1 MLERCAPWLPPRFPT
16 AARLCAMDSRGSW
29 RRRKS
34 NSAASI
40 RSCVRRRS
48 PRLNSVC
55 SRLTTLG
62 YTQRRMAAY
71 RKILVLLDLSEDS
84 EKVAIAGRDMA
95 SPANAEMVVL
105 HVVDFVP
112 AEPMGESMMP
122 TVQIENDL
130 IRRAGTKLSD
140 LAARLALPRATTRV
154 EAGNTKAEI
163 LRVAEEVSADLIV
176 LGSRERHGLA
186 IMVNFT
192 EDTVLHAAHCDVL
205 AVRLK

>member
-1 MLERCAPWLPPRFPT
+1 M
-16 AARLCAMDSRGSW
+16 
-29 RRRKS
+29 
-34 NSAASI
+34 
-40 RSCVRRRS
+40 
-48 PRLNSVC
+48 
-55 SRLTTLG
+55 
-62 YTQRRMAAY
+62 
-71 RKILVLLDLSEDS
+71 VLLDLSEDS
-84 EKVAIAGRDMA
+84 EKVAVAGRDMA
-95 SPANAEMVVL
+95 ARSNAEMVVL
-105 HVVDFVP
+105 HVVEFIP

-130 IRRAGTKLSD
+130 TRRATAKLSD

-154 EAGNTKAEI
+154 ETGNTKAEI
-163 LRVAEEVSADLIV
+163 LRVAEEEAADLIV